1 MKISAQLYNLLSHN
15 NFLVSIKRQYDLI
28 ERVVYIFRQRIRKH
42 NRFFFPERTVYKTP
56 HIFGILAVK
65 KTEYVEMAIFC
76 INSLHFL
83 NPTHRVRVYCDT
95 VCYKYFQQYQKA
107 LDYPNKVEILHF
119 FKKKEKAWQ
128 ESKLE
133 TCLDISMLDGILVDA
148 DSRWYSE
155 PILEEG
161 CVYFLVEAY
170 PFRDS
175 PLEMK
180 ILASMFKKT
189 RKNVSMHHVTGFVKI
204 PKKFITKKFT
214 TDLWSI
220 YSRLNKVAKDG
231 EMKRLREE
239 LTLNIALQLHVPKN
253 KIKTL
258 KKIDSP
264 GNKDVLLSYYYGC
277 WNRVLN

>member
-1 MKISAQLYNLLSHN
+1 VHKKAY
-15 NFLVSIKRQYDLI
+15 
-28 ERVVYIFRQRIRKH
+28 
-42 NRFFFPERTVYKTP
+42 T
-56 HIFGILAVK
+56 FGILAVK

-95 VCYKYFQQYQKA
+95 LCYKYIQKYFNE
-107 LDYPNKVEILHF
+107 LDYPDKVEILHF

-155 PILEEG
+155 PNLEDG
-161 CVYFLVEAY
+161 YVYFLVEAY

-180 ILASMFKKT
+180 ILASLFKKT
-189 RKNVSMHHVTGFVKI
+189 RKNVSIHHVTGFVKI
-204 PKKFITKKFT
+204 PRTFITKKFI
-214 TDLWSI
+214 TDLWNI
-220 YSRLNKVAKDG
+220 YTRLNKVAKDG

-264 GNKDVLLSYYYGC
+264 GNKEVLLSYYYGC